1 MKPALKLVIACCAA
15 LLAYAVSAQPHSTGS
30 EQALRQSPRQAY
42 PTKPIR
48 FIVGV
53 PPGGAADFTARIV
66 GQRLTESLGQNV
78 VVENRG
84 GAGGTIASDITAK
97 ATPDGYTLLWS
108 SSTTHGVGPVLYSRL
123 PYDALKDFTHIGL
136 ATSLP
141 MYVVAH
147 VSVPVSSVK
156 ELITLAKAKPGTL
169 HFYSSGNGGMP
180 HLVGEMFKAV
190 TGAPIVHVPYKGS
203 GPGVVDLAAGNVQ
216 LAFDSLPSIYPHIQS
231 RRIKPLATVGKSR
244 SAVFPELPSLAE
256 IGYPEVDGTVWY
268 GISGPAGI
276 SKPVVARISAE
287 LGKVLALPDVKE
299 RFAPQ
304 GAIPTFLTP
313 EQYVAFM
320 KAEWAKWGPV
330 VKATG
335 AKVD

>member
-1 MKPALKLVIACCAA
+1 MKTTRSILLAWCAA
-15 LLAYAVSAQPHSTGS
+15 LLAGGASAQH
-30 EQALRQSPRQAY
+30 Y

-66 GQRLTESLGQNV
+66 GQRLSESLGQNL

-97 ATPDGYTLLWS
+97 AAADGYTLLWS
-108 SSTTHGVGPVLYSRL
+108 SSTTHGVGPVLYTHL

-141 MYVVAH
+141 MYVVAN
-147 VSVPVSSVK
+147 SAVPVKSVR
-156 ELITLAKAKPGTL
+156 ELIALAKAKPNTL

-180 HLVGEMFKAV
+180 HLVGELFKSE

-216 LAFDSLPSIYPHIQS
+216 LAFDSLPSIYPHVQS
-231 RRIKPLATVGKSR
+231 GRIKLLATVGKVR
-244 SAVFPELPSLAE
+244 SAKYPELPSLGE
-256 IGYPEVDGTVWY
+256 LGYPQVDGTVWY
-268 GISGPAGI
+268 GVSGPAGI
-276 SKPVVARISAE
+276 PKTVVSRISADLKKILDMPE
-287 LGKVLALPDVKE
+287 VKE
-299 RFAPQ
+299 RFGQQ
-304 GAIPTFLTP
+304 GADATFLTP
-313 EQYVAFM
+313 DAFVAFM
-320 KAEWAKWGPV
+320 KAEWARWGPV

>member
-1 MKPALKLVIACCAA
+1 MKTHKFLIAGCAA
-15 LLAYAVSAQPHSTGS
+15 LLAAGVAAQSRSTSSG
-30 EQALRQSPRQAY
+30 EAY
-42 PTKPIR
+42 PIKPIR

-66 GQRLTESLGQNV
+66 GQRLTESLGQNL

-97 ATPDGYTLLWS
+97 AAPDGYTLLWS
-108 SSTTHGVGPVLYSRL
+108 SSTTHGVGPVLYTRL

-136 ATSLP
+136 VTSLP

-147 VSVPVSSVK
+147 AAVPVKSVK
-156 ELITLAKAKPGTL
+156 ELIALAKAKPNTL
-169 HFYSSGNGGMP
+169 HFYSSGSGGMP
-180 HLVGEMFKAV
+180 HLVGELFKSV

-216 LAFDSLPSIYPHIQS
+216 LAFDSLPSIYPHVQS
-231 RRIKPLATVGKSR
+231 GRIKLLATVGKNR
-244 SAVFPELPSLAE
+244 SAKYPELPSLAE
-256 IGYPEVDGTVWY
+256 LGYPQVDGVVWY
-268 GISGPAGI
+268 GVSGPAGI
-276 SKPVVARISAE
+276 PKAIVSRISAE
-287 LGKVLALPDVKE
+287 LKKILDTPEVKE
-299 RFAPQ
+299 RFGQQ
-304 GAIPTFLTP
+304 GADANFLP
-313 EQYVAFM
+313 PDAFVAFM
-320 KAEWAKWGPV
+320 KAEWARWGPV

>member
-1 MKPALKLVIACCAA
+1 MQKTLRWLALFAWVASAA
-15 LLAYAVSAQPHSTGS
+15 AAAQN
-30 EQALRQSPRQAY
+30 Y

-66 GQRLTESLGQNV
+66 AQRLAETLGQNV

-97 ATPDGYTLLWS
+97 AAADGYTLLWS
-108 SSTTHGVGPVLYSRL
+108 SSTTHGVGPVLYTRL
-123 PYDALKDFTHIGL
+123 PYDALKSFTHIGL

-141 MYVVAH
+141 MYVAVNAAL
-147 VSVPVSSVK
+147 PARSVK
-156 ELITLAKAKPGTL
+156 DLVTLARSKPESL

-180 HLVGEMFKAV
+180 HLVGEIFKSA

-216 LAFDSLPSIYPHIQS
+216 LGFDSLPSIYPHVQS
-231 RRIKPLATVGKSR
+231 GRIRLIATVGKNR
-244 SAVFPELPSLAE
+244 SAKYPEIPSLAE
-256 IGYPEVDGTVWY
+256 MGYPQVDGKVWY

-276 SKPVVARISAE
+276 PKPVVARVSGD
-287 LGKVLALPDVKE
+287 LQKVLQLAEVKE
-299 RFAPQ
+299 RFGQQ
-304 GAIPTFLTP
+304 GADATFLAP
-313 EQYVAFM
+313 VDFVAFM